1 MRLGLA
7 ITRASAVE
15 PTWTTALV
23 AAGWLAAGH
32 SLRIIEPWDFEVDE
46 DGRLVARSHC
56 FEPDMGLDA
65 AELSRALLRRT
76 APRRIVPLAELD
88 GLWLRINPLNTG
100 ILTFA
105 SAAATLGVPPI
116 PAPSTLL
123 YTAHKGFL
131 ATLTD
136 VPRPPTLVSR
146 SRSALHAFA
155 RSQRQGVVVKP
166 ARSSGG
172 RGVQRV
178 LTGRTDHLDR
188 AIDEARTHGDGF
200 VVAQA
205 WLEEAEDGEKRLVW
219 MDGQLVGAYLRR
231 SAPGE
236 FRHNLRQGGQPEP
249 CEITARDEEIV
260 AALNPHLARTGVWLA
275 GLDVIGGMLVEVNT
289 LNPGGLHWIQ
299 ALSGRDRIP
308 EVVAS
313 LEAWLTAR
321 RATHSAG

>member
-15 PTWTTALV
+15 PTWTTSLV

-32 SLRIIEPWDFEVDE
+32 ALRVIEPWDFEVDQR
-46 DGRLVARSHC
+46 GRLVARAHC
-56 FEPDMGLDA
+56 FEPEVGLDPA
-65 AELSRALLRRT
+65 GFSQALHRRT
-76 APRRIVPLAELD
+76 APRRLVALADLD

-100 ILTFA
+100 VLTFA
-105 SAAATLGVPPI
+105 SAAAAIGVPPV

-123 YTAHKGFL
+123 HTAHKSFL
-131 ATLTD
+131 AYLTN
-136 VPRPPTLVSR
+136 VPRPATIVSR
-146 SRSALHAFA
+146 SRGTLHAFA
-155 RSQRQGVVVKP
+155 EAHPQGVVIKP

-172 RGVQRV
+172 RGVRRV
-178 LTGRTDHLDR
+178 LSGRTDHLDR
-188 AIDEARTHGDGF
+188 AIDAARMHGDAF

-205 WLEEAEDGEKRLVW
+205 WLKEAADGEKRLLW
-219 MDGQLVGAYLRR
+219 MDGRLIGAYLRR

-249 CEITARDEEIV
+249 CEITDKDRQIV
-260 AALNPHLARTGVWLA
+260 EALNPHLARSGVWLA
-275 GLDVIGGMLVEVNT
+275 GLDVIGGVLVEVNT

-299 ALSGRDRIP
+299 ALSGCDRTP

-313 LEAWLTAR
+313 LEAWLSAR
-321 RATHSAG
+321 GAGNPAA